1 MCLRLGIIKK
11 QKYAHMWTANSRH
24 QKNEV
29 LSEDDSLKK
38 INENRPADE
47 KVVTKRKFDEND
59 GNDENVE
66 NNEIDEND
74 ENNVKNTTNL
84 ESAPKKMKKN
94 NSFEANRLQ
103 IDEACMDVKN
113 DIKFEISLLTRKIGK
128 LCPDDFCKLSG
139 KLIAKIDALQ
149 STFLSFDEK

>member
-1 MCLRLGIIKK
+1 
-11 QKYAHMWTANSRH
+11 MWTANSRH

-74 ENNVKNTTNL
+74 
-84 ESAPKKMKKN
+84 
-94 NSFEANRLQ
+94 
-103 IDEACMDVKN
+103 
-113 DIKFEISLLTRKIGK
+113 
-128 LCPDDFCKLSG
+128 
-139 KLIAKIDALQ
+139 ALH
-149 STFLSFDEK
+149 